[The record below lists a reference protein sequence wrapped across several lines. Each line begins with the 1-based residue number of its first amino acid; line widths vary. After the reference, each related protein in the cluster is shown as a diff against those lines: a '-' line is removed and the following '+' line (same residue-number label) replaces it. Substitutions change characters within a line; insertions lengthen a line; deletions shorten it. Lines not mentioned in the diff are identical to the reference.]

1 MKELYSENY
10 VTVMTE
16 TKDNANKWNMHLCL
30 QTGKINIVKLSMLP
44 KANYRFKAIPIK
56 IQTQLLTELEQIILK
71 HIWNLKRFQIA
82 PAFLRKEEQS

>member
-1 MKELYSENY
+1 
-10 VTVMTE
+10 
-16 TKDNANKWNMHLCL
+16 
-30 QTGKINIVKLSMLP
+30 MLP

-82 PAFLRKEEQS
+82 QAFLRKKNKARDVTLPDFKLYYKVLVIKTDT